1 MKFSPAASAIIRS
14 FEGIL
19 DGDPSTVNFDPY
31 MDPSKIWTIGWGH
44 AIWYRGR
51 VLTGEVDRALA
62 RSMYPRGLT
71 LAECVALLDA
81 DMALVEAFLNKAFKN
96 LSQPQFDALGSFA
109 FNCGID
115 ALDSST
121 LARKLRA
128 GDFAGAA
135 AEFPRWNKSKGVV
148 LAGLTRRRAAER
160 ALFLTPPAAAG
171 NTTPTP
177 EKN

>member
-19 DGDPSTVNFDPY
+19 DGDPSTVNYDPY

-51 VLTGEVDRALA
+51 FLTGEVDRALA
-62 RSMYPRGLT
+62 RSLYPNGLT
-71 LAECVALLDA
+71 LAECVKLLDV
-81 DMALVEAFLNKAFKN
+81 DMAKVEVFLNKEFTR
-96 LSQPQFDALGSFA
+96 LTQPQFDALGSFA

-115 ALDSST
+115 ALDGST
-121 LARKLRA
+121 LARKLRQ
-128 GDFAGAA
+128 GDVAGAA

-148 LAGLTRRRAAER
+148 LAGLTRRREAER
-160 ALFLTPPAAAG
+160 VLFLAPPAIASQ
-171 NTTPTP
+171 TTTT
-177 EKN
+177 EKK

>member
-1 MKFSPAASAIIRS
+1 MKLSPAASAIIRS

-51 VLTGEVDRALA
+51 FLTGEADRALA
-62 RSMYPRGLT
+62 RSLYPNGLT
-71 LAECVALLDA
+71 LAECVTLLEA
-81 DMALVEAFLNKAFKN
+81 DMGKVEAFLNRAFTR
-96 LSQPQFDALGSFA
+96 LTQPQFDALCSFA

-115 ALDSST
+115 ALDAST
-121 LARKLRA
+121 LARKLRQ
-128 GDFAGAA
+128 GDIAGAA

-160 ALFLTPPAAAG
+160 ALFLTPPAMTG
-171 NTTPTP
+171 KTTPTT

>member
-1 MKFSPAASAIIRS
+1 MKLSPAASAIIRS

-51 VLTGEVDRALA
+51 FLTGEVDRTLA
-62 RSMYPRGLT
+62 RSLYPNGLT
-71 LAECVALLDA
+71 LAECVKLLDE
-81 DMALVEAFLNKAFKN
+81 DMLKVEVFLNKAFRT
-96 LSQPQFDALGSFA
+96 LTQPQFDALGSFA

-115 ALDSST
+115 ALDGST
-121 LARKLRA
+121 LARKLRQ
-128 GDFAGAA
+128 GDVAGAA

-160 ALFLTPPAAAG
+160 VLFLTPATTG
-171 NTTPTP
+171 KTTPTT
-177 EKN
+177 ENK

>member
-1 MKFSPAASAIIRS
+1 MKFSPAASSIIRS

-51 VLTGEVDRALA
+51 FLTGEVDRALA
-62 RSMYPRGLT
+62 RSLYPNGLT
-71 LAECVALLDA
+71 LAECVKLLDA
-81 DMALVEAFLNKAFKN
+81 DMAKVEVFLNKEFTR
-96 LSQPQFDALGSFA
+96 LTQPQFDALGSFA

-115 ALDSST
+115 ALDGST
-121 LARKLRA
+121 LARKLRQ
-128 GDFAGAA
+128 GDVAGAA

-148 LAGLTRRRAAER
+148 LAGLTRRREAER
-160 ALFLTPPAAAG
+160 LLFLTPPAIAG
-171 NTTPTP
+171 KTTTM
-177 EKN
+177 EKK